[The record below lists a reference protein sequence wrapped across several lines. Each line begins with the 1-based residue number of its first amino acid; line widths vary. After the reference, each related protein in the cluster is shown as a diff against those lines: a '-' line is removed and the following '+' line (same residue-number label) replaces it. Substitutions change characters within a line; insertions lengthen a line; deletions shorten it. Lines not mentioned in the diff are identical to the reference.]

1 MWNGFQRW
9 GRGMDIRKET
19 RRAVAQWTGVLIWPV
34 LALLLIAAVWA
45 GSLRR
50 SEAERELA
58 QQNALNGVL
67 STAHAYEQYITRSV
81 AQMDQVSM
89 QLRQSWEQSGG
100 QLDLGVLARDG
111 MFHDGAF
118 GCVAISDGAG
128 NLGSV
133 VRAQGCNRLVQLA
146 AVVAHHKGNNSSALR
161 ISAPDAG
168 ASQQF
173 IMFSRRLDTPDNEF
187 AGVVLML
194 VRADY
199 FTSFYMP
206 SMMDQGGSVAIMG
219 TDSTWRAEQRSPS
232 PQNAAAAV
240 FPRPGGMWQV
250 ASGSTLVQGRGGFT
264 DGKARLLGWSQS
276 TVYPIAG
283 LVAVPLAAIMAPL
296 DAAGKKT
303 RSDNVIITFALL
315 LFAVLA
321 TLLSRRAA
329 DRYSAQENV
338 RKAYRTA
345 TDGASDGFYMAAPV
359 RDRQCVIR
367 DFEIVDCNE
376 RGARFYGIGRQ
387 SLIGKRLSQLQK
399 GPAGEALI
407 TVYRMAMEQG
417 FHEDERQ
424 MPDSAPGTMTWGHRR
439 IVRVGTGLAI
449 TLRDITERK
458 SHMAELD
465 RLSNEDALTGLPNR
479 QWLMTFLPGVLAKAA
494 GEVALLF
501 VDLNDF
507 KHVNDTHGH
516 QVGDQLL
523 KASVQRLKSLLR
535 PEDVVVRF
543 GGDEFVVLLTPTE
556 GDVHSARVAARIVE
570 AFAAPFALDTVC
582 AMIGAGVGISVYPR
596 DGAEANQ
603 LIRHADIA
611 KDAGK
616 AEGKGQYRFYDA
628 SLSRSLQGRLQLKQ
642 SLLDA
647 IELDQFVLHYQPRV
661 NARTGEL
668 CSMEALVRWMHPEHG
683 LISPLD
689 FIPLAESSGLILRI
703 GEMVMD
709 KACAQ
714 MHAWRSAGL
723 SLVPVSIN
731 VSPKQFAHGE
741 VPGQLALCLQRH
753 AIAAELLEVE
763 ITESAM
769 MGEQHDIIAQ
779 LDAIRALGVKLHV
792 DDFGTGYSS
801 LSQLQKLRMDVLK
814 VDRAFTAELGQS
826 KEGKVFFQAIVSMAH
841 ALGMTV
847 VAEGVETA
855 QQLEILQEL
864 ACNEVQGFYV
874 ARPAPADAMAA
885 LMTRR
890 FLYRAEPVVQ
900 FISPLS
906 LVRSS

>member
-1 MWNGFQRW
+1 MRIG
-9 GRGMDIRKET
+9 KET
-19 RRAVAQWTGVLIWPV
+19 RRALALWTGVLIWPL
-34 LALLLIAAVWA
+34 LALLLIAALWVA
-45 GSLRR
+45 TVRR
-50 SEAERELA
+50 TGEQRELA
-58 QQNALNGVL
+58 QQNALDSVL
-67 STAHAYEQYITRSV
+67 STAHAYEQYLTRSV

-89 QLRQSWEQSGG
+89 QLRQSWEQAGG
-100 QLDLGVLARDG
+100 KLDLSLLVRDG

-118 GCVAISDGAG
+118 GCVAISDASGRI
-128 NLGSV
+128 GSA
-133 VRAQGCNRLVQLA
+133 VRAQGCGKLAQLA
-146 AVVAHHKGNNSSALR
+146 AVIAYHKGNNSSALR
-161 ISAPDAG
+161 ISAPDVG
-168 ASQQF
+168 AAQEF
-173 IMFSRRLDTPDNEF
+173 VLFSRRLDTADNDF

-199 FTSFYMP
+199 FTGFYMP
-206 SMMDQGGSVAIMG
+206 PTHGQGGSVAVMG
-219 TDSTWRAEQRSPS
+219 LDSPWRAEQR
-232 PQNAAAAV
+232 AASSLGAATAV
-240 FPRPGGMWQV
+240 FPNDGALWSALSG
-250 ASGSTLVQGRGGFT
+250 ASVVRGPSGFT
-264 DGKARLLGWSQS
+264 DGKPRLLGWSQS
-276 TVYPIAG
+276 TVYPVAG
-283 LVAVPLAAIMAPL
+283 LVAIPFAAVMAPL
-296 DAAGKKT
+296 DIVWKKA
-303 RSDNVIITFALL
+303 RNDSIIVTLALL
-315 LFAVLA
+315 VFAALA
-321 TLLSRRAA
+321 ALLSRRAA

-345 TDGASDGFYMAAPV
+345 TDGANDGFYMAAPV
-359 RDRQCVIR
+359 RDRSGAIR

-376 RGARFYGIGRQ
+376 RGARFYGIARQ
-387 SLIGKRLSQLQK
+387 ALIGKRLSQLQR
-399 GPAGEALI
+399 GAVGEALLA
-407 TVYRMAMEQG
+407 VYLAAMEQG
-417 FHEDERQ
+417 FYEDERP
-424 MPDSAPGTMTWGHRR
+424 MPESESGSIAWGHRR

-449 TLRDITERK
+449 TLRDISERK
-458 SHMAELD
+458 SHLAELD

-479 QWLMTFLPGVLAKAA
+479 QWLMTFLPDALAQAS

-501 VDLNDF
+501 IDLNDF

-516 QVGDQLL
+516 QIGDQLL
-523 KASVQRLKSLLR
+523 KASAQRLKSLLR

-543 GGDEFVVLLTPTE
+543 GGDEFVVLLMPTE
-556 GDVHSARVAARIVE
+556 GDVHSARVAERIVT
-570 AFAAPFALDTVC
+570 AFAAPFALDTVR
-582 AMIGAGVGISVYPR
+582 AMIGACVGISVYPR
-596 DGAEANQ
+596 DGADGNV
-603 LIRHADIA
+603 LVRHADIA

-616 AEGKGQYRFYDA
+616 ADGKGQYRFYD
-628 SLSRSLQGRLQLKQ
+628 SSQSRSLQGRHQLKQ

-661 NARTGEL
+661 DAQSGEL

-683 LISPLD
+683 MIAPLD

-714 MHAWRSAGL
+714 MAAWRRAGL
-723 SLVPVSIN
+723 ALVPVSIN

-741 VPGQLALCLQRH
+741 VPAQLALCLQRH

-769 MGEQHDIIAQ
+769 MGEQQHIIAQ

-855 QQLEILQEL
+855 QQLAILQDL
-864 ACNEVQGFYV
+864 ACNEVQGYYV

-885 LMTRR
+885 LMTQR
-890 FLYRAEPVVQ
+890 FLYRAHTV
-900 FISPLS
+900 SPAS
-906 LVRSS
+906 LLFSL